1 MKAHWPYPRVIAHRG
16 GGSLAPENTLA
27 AIRKGKDLGFVGVE
41 FDVMLAADSVPVLI
55 HDETLERT
63 TSGRGAVA
71 QIPSA
76 ALAALDAGSWF
87 GSVFSGEPVPRYAE
101 AVRLCLDL
109 GIWANVE
116 IKPVQGY
123 ERDTGRI
130 VAALSAELWRSARIA
145 PLLSSFSIA
154 ALEATR
160 AVVPQLARGLLAGE
174 IPVDW
179 QDRLVQLGC
188 VSLHCDHRHL
198 TQAQAQAVKKA
209 GYALLC
215 YTVNDPATAR
225 ELFAWGVD
233 AVVTDRLDLI
243 PPALAASEWRISQEG
258 SHCTPGNAD
267 LLIPQRRS

>member
-1 MKAHWPYPRVIAHRG
+1 MSAHWPYPRVIAHRG

-27 AIRKGKDLGFVGVE
+27 AIRKGKNLGFEGVE
-41 FDVMLAADSVPVLI
+41 FDVMLAADSIPVLI

-63 TSGRGAVA
+63 TTGRGAVA
-71 QIPSA
+71 QMPSA

-87 GSVFSGEPVPRYAE
+87 GSAFSGEPVPRYAE

-116 IKPVQGY
+116 IKPVHGH
-123 ERDTGRI
+123 EHDTGRI

-145 PLLSSFSIA
+145 PLLSSFSIV
-154 ALEATR
+154 ALEA
-160 AVVPQLARGLLAGE
+160 AVAAAPGLPRGLLVDE
-174 IPVDW
+174 IPQGW
-179 QDRLVQLGC
+179 RDRLAQLDC
-188 VSLHCDHRHL
+188 VSLHCDFKRL
-198 TQAQAQAVKKA
+198 TMGQARAVKEA

-225 ELFAWGVD
+225 ELFVWGVD

-243 PPALAASEWRISQEG
+243 PPVPAA
-258 SHCTPGNAD
+258 AA
-267 LLIPQRRS
+267 